1 MLYTIFTKSDC
12 PNCVQAKALLKSED
26 IEFIEKNV
34 EEDAEALTYL
44 SQTGLRSLPQIL
56 KGNSLVP
63 NGLQGLQ
70 RLWREGNL

>member
-44 SQTGLRSLPQIL
+44 SQMGLRSLPQIL
-56 KGNSLVP
+56 KGNSLVS

>member
-12 PNCVQAKALLKSED
+12 PNCVQAKALLNSEGA
-26 IEFIEKNV
+26 EYSEKNV
-34 EEDAEALTYL
+34 EEDSEALAYL
-44 SQTGLRSLPQIL
+44 SQMGLRSLPQIL
-56 KGNSLVP
+56 KGNSLIP